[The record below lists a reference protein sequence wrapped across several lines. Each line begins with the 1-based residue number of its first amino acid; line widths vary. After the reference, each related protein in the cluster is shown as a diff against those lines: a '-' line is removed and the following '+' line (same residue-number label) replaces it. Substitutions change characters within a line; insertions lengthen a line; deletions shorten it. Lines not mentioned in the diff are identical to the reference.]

1 MKNIKENFL
10 FIPYYAYDDMEN
22 RFEKF
27 KYEDFEVLNCF
38 KEAKQVR
45 ILSHRD
51 LDISKDIEDYLFSNR
66 FDLSK
71 FIVSYDSFCIE
82 TFITSGYKV
91 LCHSSY
97 YNNYISKLNLDN
109 EDDIFLLDK
118 EFPDVKF
125 KFSNIKD
132 KFEIIP
138 YFYDS
143 GVRFD
148 DVSIVSIIDD
158 LAENYPGCIIRIH
171 CRNLRLYL
179 ELPLL
184 TAPYEN
190 DISFIFTYDS
200 IHNLK
205 ESIKDGY
212 KIMCD
217 YEMYKSLVEEYG
229 EKVVCIEDLM
239 NPIAAKFIKDSTPLL
254 ITDKLPIDI
263 DGYIQESISL
273 EDVKRAYNIEGSFE
287 DKRNLAGVVKLT
299 GVIPQI
305 INMDNINRNE
315 FIFFRFTID
324 FSEVSPNLSEITS
337 DEYSFVLFTKK
348 NKDN

>member
-10 FIPYYAYDDMEN
+10 FIPYYAYDDIEH

-27 KYEDFEVLNCF
+27 RYEDFEVLNYL
-38 KEAKQVR
+38 KEAKEVK
-45 ILSHRD
+45 IISNKD
-51 LDISKDIEDYLFSNR
+51 LDISEDINGYLFSNR

-71 FIVSYDSFCIE
+71 FIVRYDTFGIE
-82 TFITSGYKV
+82 TFITAGYKV

-97 YNNYISKLNLDN
+97 YDNYISKLGIDESNV
-109 EDDIFLLDK
+109 FLLDK
-118 EFPDVKF
+118 EFPNAKF
-125 KFSNIKD
+125 KFSNTKE

-138 YFYDS
+138 YFYDT

-148 DVSIVSIIDD
+148 DASIASIIDN
-158 LAENYPGCIIRIH
+158 LTENYPGCIIRIH
-171 CRNLRLYL
+171 CRNLKLYL

-184 TAPYEN
+184 AAPYEN
-190 DISFIFTYDS
+190 DASFIFTYDT
-200 IHNLK
+200 IYNLK

-212 KIMCD
+212 KIMCE
-217 YEMYKSLVEEYG
+217 YGMYKSLVEEYG
-229 EKVVCIEDLM
+229 EKIICVEDLM
-239 NPIAAKFIKDSTPLL
+239 NPIATKFIRGNTPVL
-254 ITDKLPIDI
+254 ITDKLPINI
-263 DGYIQESISL
+263 DDYIQESISL
-273 EDVKRAYNIEGSFE
+273 EDVKRTYNIEGSFE

-324 FSEVSPNLSEITS
+324 FSEVVPDLSEITS
-337 DEYSFVLFTKK
+337 DEYSFVLFTKMSK
-348 NKDN
+348 ED